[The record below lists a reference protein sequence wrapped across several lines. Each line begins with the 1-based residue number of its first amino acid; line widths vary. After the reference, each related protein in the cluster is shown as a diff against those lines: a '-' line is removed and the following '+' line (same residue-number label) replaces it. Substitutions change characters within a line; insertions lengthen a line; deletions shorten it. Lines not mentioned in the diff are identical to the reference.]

1 MTETKTDACSPRQ
14 VSSFNHVEV
23 GQTCRGMD
31 IGSVIARLEDEIAR
45 KTVYLSQLKE
55 LRGNQVGEPNSKD
68 DSEYGILREIVE

>member
-1 MTETKTDACSPRQ
+1 
-14 VSSFNHVEV
+14 
-23 GQTCRGMD
+23 MD